1 MTLIKN
7 GESTMKNTLIKIL
20 LSLGLGVTVISLIA
34 NAIELV
40 ILSFI
45 TIGII
50 YLGWV
55 WIEGGKELRKK

>member
-1 MTLIKN
+1 
-7 GESTMKNTLIKIL
+7 MKNTLIKIL

-45 TIGII
+45 VISII